1 MKFET
6 SNQLTHIIKT
16 HNIKEIQKK
25 KMTYF
30 DKIWFFID
38 IYPSFQEDQS

>member
-16 HNIKEIQKK
+16 HNMKEIQINKK
-25 KMTYF
+25 YF

-38 IYPSFQEDQS
+38 IYPSSQEDQS